1 MLSTSGD
8 QSFVALRTGSP
19 GRLKPP
25 VPGYRDSLPPALRE
39 GLDFARSASAIGS
52 PATVRQQM
60 QAFIERTQAD
70 EIIVA
75 GAIWD
80 PKARERSLQLTI
92 EALG

>member
-1 MLSTSGD
+1 LLSTSGD

-25 VPGYRDSLPPALRE
+25 IPGYRDSLSPELRA
-39 GLDFARSASAIGS
+39 GLDFARQASAIGS
-52 PATVRQQM
+52 PTTVRAQM
-60 QAFIERTQAD
+60 QAFIQRTQAD

-80 PKARERSLQLTI
+80 PKARERSLQLTV